1 MGQLNYTTAKVNELL
16 AKTEEMPDSVKD
28 GKTPVLETG
37 TTQTL
42 SPGQNA
48 TAEVVADGTDDEG
61 NPKYKLN
68 FGIPRGADG
77 KDGSGTGGGGGTADE
92 VDWNN
97 VQGKPSW
104 VDSSTKPTYTAE
116 EVGALPNSTKIP
128 AKTSQLENDSGFL
141 TKTSLKTVNGQ
152 SLVGSGDITVEG
164 GGGGSAPPLT
174 GNVTTHRHDTV
185 YAAVDLGTDTWD
197 GTSVSASLQ
206 GQGTK
211 DDPYLIGSCAD
222 WIHLYRNA
230 AQYATGDTDPSTASE
245 FKPVFKL
252 VKNLDFGNQE
262 IAFTPPSAGDEEQ
275 LDMAEFDGNRAKI
288 ANFKVPV
295 AGGVQ
300 YGVFPPCLSESFIHD
315 FMLENIQ
322 IEADCSL
329 LADRGLTLYGIPGNG
344 MAINLLNNTID
355 IRLTVTGNVSEMT
368 AVQLFVDSG
377 YTYANRPNTQPA
389 FDSYVEENGHY
400 AGCRVEL
407 ADNTVKADGGKLLVV
422 LISMYATYETPAV
435 IYCATPLEEL
445 DESGSFSADS
455 GVGFMIMGKEPKR
468 FYTLEDG
475 SGTVICQDIES
486 GTLSQ
491 VAAVLKSESEMK
503 SGAFTQEL
511 NSLLPSPVFGQDP
524 RGGYPLLQRFTG
536 GIAYDGY
543 VTLQEFEAYKESVN
557 LPQGGGGEG
566 TGGVQADA
574 YYLPEAVF
582 SLSAGASAEDVVQAL
597 GGQAQVLELAQEVLE
612 NGKKAWL
619 HKYDSAM
626 ESYTIP
632 VSVTCFSL
640 VMRNLFISY
649 SSAYESSITA
659 SDVPSVVHTCIFV
672 SISGS
677 NEVTGAGIKK
687 VYENGYELSASLI
700 SLTNESTSE
709 EVSAA
714 IGGLDGLKAAIQAVK
729 DGNRLVMRGAPPENL
744 VSYISAYNADMQVSS
759 YSELENG
766 DFHLSFSI
774 FAYMVIGMG
783 HMDMSIGYDAS
794 AGTFSALVNNLT

>member
-164 GGGGSAPPLT
+164 GGG
-174 GNVTTHRHDTV
+174 
-185 YAAVDLGTDTWD
+185 
-197 GTSVSASLQ
+197 
-206 GQGTK
+206 
-211 DDPYLIGSCAD
+211 
-222 WIHLYRNA
+222 
-230 AQYATGDTDPSTASE
+230 
-245 FKPVFKL
+245 
-252 VKNLDFGNQE
+252 
-262 IAFTPPSAGDEEQ
+262 
-275 LDMAEFDGNRAKI
+275 
-288 ANFKVPV
+288 
-295 AGGVQ
+295 
-300 YGVFPPCLSESFIHD
+300 
-315 FMLENIQ
+315 
-322 IEADCSL
+322 
-329 LADRGLTLYGIPGNG
+329 
-344 MAINLLNNTID
+344 
-355 IRLTVTGNVSEMT
+355 
-368 AVQLFVDSG
+368 
-377 YTYANRPNTQPA
+377 
-389 FDSYVEENGHY
+389 
-400 AGCRVEL
+400 
-407 ADNTVKADGGKLLVV
+407 
-422 LISMYATYETPAV
+422 
-435 IYCATPLEEL
+435 
-445 DESGSFSADS
+445 
-455 GVGFMIMGKEPKR
+455 
-468 FYTLEDG
+468 
-475 SGTVICQDIES
+475 
-486 GTLSQ
+486 
-491 VAAVLKSESEMK
+491 
-503 SGAFTQEL
+503 
-511 NSLLPSPVFGQDP
+511 
-524 RGGYPLLQRFTG
+524 
-536 GIAYDGY
+536 
-543 VTLQEFEAYKESVN
+543 
-557 LPQGGGGEG
+557 

-597 GGQAQVLELAQEVLE
+597 GGQAKVLELAQEVLE

-659 SDVPSVVHTCIFV
+659 SDVLSVVHTCIFV

-709 EVSAA
+709 EVS
-714 IGGLDGLKAAIQAVK
+714 L
-729 DGNRLVMRGAPPENL
+729 
-744 VSYISAYNADMQVSS
+744 
-759 YSELENG
+759 
-766 DFHLSFSI
+766 
-774 FAYMVIGMG
+774 
-783 HMDMSIGYDAS
+783 
-794 AGTFSALVNNLT
+794 